1 MSTRNGSRA
10 VARAASFWLGTSLA
24 LAAGGAAAA
33 TPALEEARLV
43 RLVRH
48 DCGSCHGLTLN
59 GGLGPALTPGA
70 LAGKPADY
78 VREMILHGR
87 NGTAMPPWAPFLS
100 HAEADWIARRLLT
113 GFPDAR

>member
-1 MSTRNGSRA
+1 MSISERLRDARRA
-10 VARAASFWLGTSLA
+10 TSFCIGASLA
-24 LAAGGAAAA
+24 LAAGGAASG
-33 TPALEEARLV
+33 PPPDEARLI

-48 DCGSCHGLTLN
+48 DCGSCHGLTLK
-59 GGLGPALTPGA
+59 GGLGPALTQSA

-87 NGTAMPPWAPFLS
+87 NGTAMPPWAAFLS
-100 HAEADWIARRLLT
+100 HAEAEWIAQRLLT